1 VRQGGLFAKY
11 LNGATSVVLEQGSSD
26 DDNDS
31 LNVQFDNGFGA
42 NEEIVVTDKKKM
54 FLILNN

>member
-1 VRQGGLFAKY
+1 MRQGGLFAKY

-42 NEEIVVTDKKKM
+42 NEEIVVTDKKKKC
-54 FLILNN
+54 F